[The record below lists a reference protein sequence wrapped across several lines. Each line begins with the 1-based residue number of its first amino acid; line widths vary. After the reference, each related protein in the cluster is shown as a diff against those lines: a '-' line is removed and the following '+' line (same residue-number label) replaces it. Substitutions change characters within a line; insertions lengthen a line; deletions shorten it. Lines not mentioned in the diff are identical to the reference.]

1 MEIYDYKFFFKD
13 PGSGSRRPLNP
24 DPEVLSMVTVRLR
37 EFLSSFRTRDTES
50 GERLEDRG

>member
-24 DPEVLSMVTVRLR
+24 DPEVSSMVTVRLR